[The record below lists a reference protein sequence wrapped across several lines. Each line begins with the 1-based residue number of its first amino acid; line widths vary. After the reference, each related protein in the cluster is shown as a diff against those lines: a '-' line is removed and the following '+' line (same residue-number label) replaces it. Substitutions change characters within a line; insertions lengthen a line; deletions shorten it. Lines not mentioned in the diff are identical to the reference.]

1 MRGAS
6 SSKASNMGIS
16 TNDILTAA
24 DWSSESVFFYFITN
38 QHRIHHLAEQ
48 CLDHMKARNCLHR
61 NNREDLGWYHNCV
74 LNNNCLPYQFLLEP
88 PLFKRY
94 SPFIVLII
102 ELQTTPL
109 ICETEPSEI

>member
-1 MRGAS
+1 MDTAHSVRGAS

-24 DWSSESVFFYFITN
+24 DWSSESVFENFYYKSTQDPSFGRTV
-38 QHRIHHLAEQ
+38 
-48 CLDHMKARNCLHR
+48 
-61 NNREDLGWYHNCV
+61 LGSHECKKSSSQSYR
-74 LNNNCLPYQFLLEP
+74 FLLEP

-94 SPFIVLII
+94 SPFIVLIV

-109 ICETEPSEI
+109 TGETEPSEI